1 MADKLAQAQ
10 LWQGEPEKALSE
22 LETIPGAQMRHAWYV
37 ERAPAFEE
45 LRDHAR
51 FKSIVERVN
60 AWTAEV
66 RERLEALGDDLP
78 PCVANMRTMVR

>member
-10 LWQGEPEKALSE
+10 LWQGETEKALSE

-45 LRDHAR
+45 LRDHPR
-51 FKSIVERVN
+51 FKLIVERVN
-60 AWTAEV
+60 TWAAET
-66 RERLEALGDDLP
+66 RARLEAFGDDLP
-78 PCVANMRTMVR
+78 PCVANMRPMTR